1 MQEYYIAE
9 IDYTFI
15 YDDRYNSLEK
25 NLRSEKRNQK
35 KDLKSVNRF

>member
-1 MQEYYIAE
+1 MQEYYISE

>member
-1 MQEYYIAE
+1 MQEHYISGKY
-9 IDYTFI
+9 YTFI

-35 KDLKSVNRF
+35 RDLKPVNRF